1 VCVCVC
7 VASKGGILIDSFIHH
22 TFIDPIAP
30 VFVRFSNNT
39 PLPESRRGK
48 TNQKKAGDRKESAL
62 EILKVHCVRGYTA
75 QSCQPS
81 DYFGAGHS

>member
-1 VCVCVC
+1 MC
-7 VASKGGILIDSFIHH
+7 VASKGGMLIDSFILH

-48 TNQKKAGDRKESAL
+48 TNQKKQVTGRNLSWKFS
-62 EILKVHCVRGYTA
+62 KHTA
-75 QSCQPS
+75 
-81 DYFGAGHS
+81 

>member
-1 VCVCVC
+1 M
-7 VASKGGILIDSFIHH
+7 LIDSFILH

-48 TNQKKAGDRKESAL
+48 TNQKKQVTGRNLSWKFS
-62 EILKVHCVRGYTA
+62 KHTA
-75 QSCQPS
+75 
-81 DYFGAGHS
+81 